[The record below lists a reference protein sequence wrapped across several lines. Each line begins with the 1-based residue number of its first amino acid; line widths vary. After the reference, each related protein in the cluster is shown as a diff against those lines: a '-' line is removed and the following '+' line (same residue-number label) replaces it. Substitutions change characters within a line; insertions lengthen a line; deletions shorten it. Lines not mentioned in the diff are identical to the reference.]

1 MFSGLNNFFKRILP
15 KGLFYRSL
23 IIVAAPTIL
32 LQLIVTVVFFDSIWI
47 KANKGM
53 TRSLVGEIKTL
64 SDVYNTD
71 DKSQINYITDIY
83 KKNFDFVINSIEEDF
98 PNEVFERRFSPMDRS
113 LRRELKSTFGSD
125 NYWFNTVNYLD
136 IVEVRIRSGNKNLQ
150 FFFPKERIATS
161 SVRLFVLWITLPSII
176 LILIAILFLKNQTRP
191 ITNLARAAQKFGK
204 GDYINEFRPSGA
216 REIRN
221 AAYEFDRMA
230 KRINRHLNQRSEM
243 LSGISHDLRTPL
255 TRLKLQLAMI
265 NNKEISSNMSK
276 DIDEMENMLNDYLQF
291 AKTQTKESTE
301 KVNIKYIL
309 QNIKNKINNV
319 YLTLNIEE
327 EIFVNARRNAL
338 ERCFSNIINNGLTY
352 GKKVIVTVQKSSNR
366 VVILFDDNGPGIPTE
381 HYRNVFKPFFRLDK
395 SRSLNK
401 SGVGLGLA
409 IVEDIVNS
417 HGGNIQLSKS
427 NVGGLQ
433 VKVSLPF

>member
-1 MFSGLNNFFKRILP
+1 MFSGLNNFLKKFLP

-23 IIVAAPTIL
+23 IIVAAPIIL

-64 SDVYNTD
+64 SDVYN
-71 DKSQINYITDIY
+71 SENQNQINYITDIY
-83 KKNFDFVINSIEEDF
+83 KRNFDFVINSIDESI
-98 PNEVFERRFSPMDRS
+98 PVKVFERRFSPMDRS
-113 LRRELKSTFGSD
+113 LRRELKSTFG
-125 NYWFNTVNYLD
+125 NNTYWFNTVNYLD

-176 LILIAILFLKNQTRP
+176 LILIAILFLKNQTKP
-191 ITNLARAAQKFGK
+191 ISNLARAAQRFGK

-265 NNKEISSNMSK
+265 NNQQISNNMSK

-291 AKTQTKESTE
+291 AKTQAKENTE
-301 KVNIKYIL
+301 KI
-309 QNIKNKINNV
+309 NIKNIFKIIENRMNNPN
-319 YLTLNIEE
+319 LKFDIKN
-327 EIFVNARRNAL
+327 EISFYGRKNAL
-338 ERCFSNIINNGLTY
+338 ERCFSNIINNGLVY
-352 GKKVIVTVQKSSNR
+352 GKKITVSVQKSSNR
-366 VVILFDDNGPGIPTE
+366 AIIFFDDDGPGIPIE
-381 HYRNVFKPFFRLDK
+381 QYRNVFKPFFRLDK

-409 IVEDIVNS
+409 IVEDIVHS

-427 NVGGLQ
+427 DMGGLQ
-433 VKVSLPF
+433 VKISLPF

>member
-1 MFSGLNNFFKRILP
+1 MFSGLNNFFKKILP

-32 LQLIVTVVFFDSIWI
+32 LQLIVTIVFFDSIWI

-53 TRSLVGEIKTL
+53 TRSIVGEIKTL
-64 SDVYNTD
+64 SDVYNSEN
-71 DKSQINYITDIY
+71 KNQINYITDIY
-83 KKNFDFVINSIEEDF
+83 KSNFDFVINSINEPLPD
-98 PNEVFERRFSPMDRS
+98 EVFERRFSPMDRS
-113 LRRELKSTFGSD
+113 LRRELKSTFGNG

-136 IVEVRIRSGNKNLQ
+136 IVEIRIRSGNKNLQ

-191 ITNLARAAQKFGK
+191 ITNLAIAAQRFGK

-255 TRLKLQLAMI
+255 TRLKLQLAMV
-265 NNKEISSNMSK
+265 NNKEITNNMSK
-276 DIDEMENMLNDYLQF
+276 DIDEMESMLNDYLQF
-291 AKTQTKESTE
+291 AKTQAKESTE
-301 KVNIKYIL
+301 KIFLK
-309 QNIKNKINNV
+309 
-319 YLTLNIEE
+319 
-327 EIFVNARRNAL
+327 EIFQIIENKLKNSNLEINIDNETSFYGRKNAL
-338 ERCFSNIINNGLTY
+338 QRCFTNIINNGLIY
-352 GKKVIVTVQKSSNR
+352 GKRVKATVQKSSNR
-366 VVILFDDNGPGIPTE
+366 VVILFDDDGPGIPAE
-381 HYRNVFKPFFRLDK
+381 HHRNVFKPFFRLDK

-409 IVEDIVNS
+409 IVEDIVHS
-417 HGGNIQLSKS
+417 HGGNVHLSKS
-427 NVGGLQ
+427 DMGGLQ
-433 VKVSLPF
+433 VKISLPF